1 MKAVVYA
8 LVSGWGQAEA
18 LQMQATA
25 GTARARELGADDVEV
40 LEDSFGAASLERPAM
55 SRLRDMVRSGEVDL
69 VVASGPDQLSRD
81 MHDLSTLRREF
92 EEHHVTLAFLTS

>member
-8 LVSGWGQAEA
+8 FVSGWGQAEA
-18 LQMQATA
+18 LQRQGAA
-25 GTARARELGADDVEV
+25 GTLRARELGADDVQV

-69 VVASGPDQLSRD
+69 VVASGADALSRD
-81 MHDLSTLRREF
+81 AHDLSTLKREL
-92 EEHHVTLAFLTS
+92 EEHHVTLALLAG